1 MLERVTYNYAII
13 VGHGTMQK
21 TLKCRKL
28 NITGQDRCAKKTA
41 FYNSESISPMY
52 MNFLWT

>member
-41 FYNSESISPMY
+41 ESVKEQ
-52 MNFLWT
+52 